1 MAKQFSSLV
10 GLLFHEI
17 SHNYFPFYMGT
28 NERKYAFM
36 DEGWAAFLPTD
47 IIEEYI
53 PGYDYFKREVDGYV
67 SLAGQEIE
75 LPLMIPTF
83 QHNNWSS
90 SRVAAYTRPAVAYQM
105 LRETLGDDVFKKS
118 LLEYMNRWAG
128 KHPIPYDFFY
138 TIEDVSGQDLYW
150 FFNPW
155 FFESGY
161 PDLAIDE
168 LTSTNELLI
177 KKKGQFPVPIDI
189 TWWTED
195 GSSQNKYL
203 SPEIWKD
210 GQDKIG
216 VQLPAD
222 SKIVKIKLGN
232 DHIPDVDKED
242 NIYVVE

>member
-1 MAKQFSSLV
+1 
-10 GLLFHEI
+10 
-17 SHNYFPFYMGT
+17 
-28 NERKYAFM
+28 
-36 DEGWAAFLPTD
+36 
-47 IIEEYI
+47 
-53 PGYDYFKREVDGYV
+53 
-67 SLAGQEIE
+67 
-75 LPLMIPTF
+75 
-83 QHNNWSS
+83 
-90 SRVAAYTRPAVAYQM
+90 M
-105 LRETLGDDVFKKS
+105 LRETLGDDIFKKS
-118 LLEYMNRWAG
+118 LLEYMNRWVG

-155 FFESGY
+155 FFQSGY
-161 PDLAIDE
+161 PDLAIEE

-195 GSSQNKYL
+195 GNDHRKYL

-222 SKIVKIKLGN
+222 SKIVKIELGN
-232 DHIPDVDKED
+232 DHIPDVDKQNNSLILD
-242 NIYVVE
+242 